1 MFLVKNGAMLARL
14 QIERSGFDSW
24 PGLLRCVLG
33 HDLSTQV
40 YNGYQ
45 RTWGGVGGN
54 PVMD

>member
-1 MFLVKNGAMLARL
+1 MFLVKNDAMLARL

-24 PGLLRCVLG
+24 PSCILG
-33 HDLSTQV
+33 QDLSTQV